1 MYVLSYASLLTYII
15 IRGTFINAELFNHIY
30 LFLEFFQRKQPLS
43 NIHPENIF
51 DKARKTV
58 QKSLSSLNQIR
69 KKSVGSISIKSQGKP
84 LGLRIVLLD
93 RQQSSL

>member
-1 MYVLSYASLLTYII
+1 MHSYANFLIYII
-15 IRGTFINAELFNHIY
+15 IKRTFINVELFNHVY
-30 LFLEFFQRKQPLS
+30 LFLELFQRKQPLP
-43 NIHPENIF
+43 NIHSENIF

-84 LGLRIVLLD
+84 LGFLIVLLK
-93 RQQSSL
+93 RQESPL